1 MKHLSN
7 IFLMLVFVI
16 GLAAYG
22 DTRFA
27 WFLLCLPLV
36 VWFWRVFGWCVRF
49 PRLMAF
55 AWFVLLCVQWP
66 AALGLSASVI
76 IVLIFK
82 QRHNIAWKTP
92 AKRRQQKR
100 RLLGSYD
107 YDFRT
112 RTFIDD

>member
-1 MKHLSN
+1 MMKHLSN
-7 IFLMLVFVI
+7 IFFMLVFVI

-22 DTRFA
+22 NTSFA

-55 AWFVLLCVQWP
+55 AWFVLLCFQWP
-66 AALGLSASVI
+66 AAIGLSASVI
-76 IVLIFK
+76 IVLMFK
-82 QRHNIAWKTP
+82 QRHSIALERA
-92 AKRRQQKR
+92 AKRRQQR
-100 RLLGSYD
+100 QCLLGSYD

-112 RTFIDD
+112 FSDD